1 LGNENWFEKLC
12 TVPKIGE
19 ITVIRRFEKSSVK
32 KIRNLTVFGSFQNT
46 TFLKFEFALDGLQV
60 ISSIFRQKQ

>member
-32 KIRNLTVFGSFQNT
+32 KNSEFNCIW
-46 TFLKFEFALDGLQV
+46 KFPKYN
-60 ISSIFRQKQ
+60 IFKI